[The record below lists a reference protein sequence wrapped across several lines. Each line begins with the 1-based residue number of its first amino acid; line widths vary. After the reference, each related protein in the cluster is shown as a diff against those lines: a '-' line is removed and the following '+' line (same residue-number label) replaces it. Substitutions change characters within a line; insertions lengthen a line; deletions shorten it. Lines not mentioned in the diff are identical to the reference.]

1 MPVAIVVGEE
11 DYATPVDMA
20 RRTPLGD
27 SAVNAD
33 DHSQGPPSHADRVS
47 RHDCLGTAGADRPRR
62 RLPRVIEASSAPA
75 LIARLE
81 RAPFSRWH
89 LRARI
94 IMGSATFFDAFD
106 ALSLAFVLPVLVR
119 LWGITPVQ
127 IGWLI
132 SVGYLGQFVGALVF
146 GAMAERYGRIRS
158 ASGATALMSVMSL
171 ACALA
176 GSFPALL
183 MLRLV
188 QGIGVGGE
196 MPVAAVYINEL
207 SKAKGRGRFFLL
219 YEMIFPVGL
228 MMTGQ
233 IGAFVVPTL
242 GWQVMFL
249 IGAHPGPGHRRAAAA
264 PARVATVADRQGT
277 ARGGG
282 GDHPRD
288 RGVRAETTKH
298 TKDTKVTKDIESDGS
313 RDLRGS
319 LVIFVVLNA
328 LVGRELL
335 SPVYLGRTL
344 VVWVLW
350 ACAYFITNGLNN
362 WMPTLYNR
370 VYGLSLDQA
379 LRAGT
384 LTNVAQVAI
393 LLGCAFAIDRIGRRG
408 WTMVCFAAGAVLLAA
423 LGSFASGSVTA
434 VIALVTLSYG
444 IVGSVNAVLYLYTP
458 EIYPTRMRALGTGA
472 ATCWLRLA
480 SAAGP
485 RPGGLPGRPQRHG
498 GRVPDVCRRRGGRR
512 GGRDGHA
519 GDAQPPPRGNR
530 SLETTKYDDSKNT
543 RKLEEIR
550 ALRAFVPVV
559 VPALVTFVV

>member
-1 MPVAIVVGEE
+1 
-11 DYATPVDMA
+11 
-20 RRTPLGD
+20 
-27 SAVNAD
+27 
-33 DHSQGPPSHADRVS
+33 
-47 RHDCLGTAGADRPRR
+47 
-62 RLPRVIEASSAPA
+62 VIDAPSAPA

-81 RAPFSRWH
+81 RVPFSRWH

-106 ALSLAFVLPVLVR
+106 ALSLAFVLPVLVP
-119 LWGITPVQ
+119 LWGISAVQ

-132 SVGYLGQFVGALVF
+132 SVGSLGPPVGALLF
-146 GAMAERYGRIRS
+146 GALAERYGRVRS
-158 ASGATALMSVMSL
+158 AAGATALMSVMSL

-183 MLRLV
+183 ALRLV

-233 IGAFVVPTL
+233 IGAFVVPAL

-249 IGAHPGPGHRRAAAA
+249 IGGIPGLVIAALLLRLRESPRWLIGKGRLEEAEAIIREIEASA
-264 PARVATVADRQGT
+264 P
-277 ARGGG
+277 
-282 GDHPRD
+282 
-288 RGVRAETTKH
+288 ETTN
-298 TKDTKVTKDIESDGS
+298 TKDTKATKDTNTQMES
-313 RDLRGS
+313 RDLRDPRDLRVS
-319 LVIFVVLNA
+319 T
-328 LVGRELL
+328 RWSELL
-335 SPVYLGRTL
+335 STVYLRRTMI
-344 VVWVLW
+344 VWVLW
-350 ACAYFITNGLNN
+350 ASAYFITNGLNN

-393 LLGCAFAIDRIGRRG
+393 LLACAFVIDRIGRRR
-408 WTMVCFAAGAVLLAA
+408 WTTVCFMAGAVLLAA
-423 LGSFASGSVTA
+423 LGSFASGSVAA
-434 VIALVTLSYG
+434 VIVLVTISYG

-458 EIYPTRMRALGTGA
+458 EIYPTRMRAIGTGA

-485 RPGGLPGRPQRHG
+485 LLVGYLVARSGTAAVFLMFGA
-498 GRVPDVCRRRGGRR
+498 
-512 GGRDGHA
+512 A
-519 GDAQPPPRGNR
+519 GVIGAVAATLM
-530 SLETTKYDDSKNT
+530 LETRN
-543 RKLEEIR
+543 RRLEEI
-550 ALRAFVPVV
+550 AP
-559 VPALVTFVV
+559 